1 MANIKQQKKR
11 ILVSERQRMENI
23 RYRSSIKT
31 AFRRLIEA
39 VQSGEAAAVEAAH
52 QNYIALVDRAAAKR
66 ALHAKTAARKKSR
79 ATRIIARGP
88 QVEETKKR
96 RVTRKTATKAAPKQA
111 AVEAPVEEAPADEAP
126 VDEAP
131 VEETPVEEAPVEE
144 APAAAAPKKKAP
156 AKKPAAKKAPA
167 KKPAAKKAD
176 EAPAEEP
183 AAEADAPADES

>member
-11 ILVSERQRMENI
+11 ILVAERQRVENI

-31 AFRRLIEA
+31 AFRRLIDA
-39 VQSGEAAAVEAAH
+39 VQSGDAKAVEAAH
-52 QNYIALVDRAAAKR
+52 QHYISLVDRAAAKR
-66 ALHAKTAARKKSR
+66 ALHEKTAARKKSR
-79 ATRIIARGP
+79 ATRVIARGP

-96 RVTRKTATKAAPKQA
+96 RVTRKTATKAAPKKA
-111 AVEAPVEEAPADEAP
+111 AEAPA
-126 VDEAP
+126 
-131 VEETPVEEAPVEE
+131 EEAPVEE
-144 APAAAAPKKKAP
+144 AAAEAAADEAPAVEEKKAP

>member
-11 ILVSERQRMENI
+11 ILVAERQRVENI

-31 AFRRLIEA
+31 GFRRLIDA
-39 VQSGEAAAVEAAH
+39 VQSGDAAAVEAAH
-52 QNYIALVDRAAAKR
+52 QHYISLVDRAAAKH
-66 ALHAKTAARKKSR
+66 ALHEKTAARKKSR
-79 ATRIIARGP
+79 ATRVIARGP

-111 AVEAPVEEAPADEAP
+111 AAEAAVEEAVEA
-126 VDEAP
+126 VAEEA
-131 VEETPVEEAPVEE
+131 VEAAAEETPAVEE
-144 APAAAAPKKKAP
+144 KKAP

-167 KKPAAKKAD
+167 KKPAAKKD

>member
-11 ILVSERQRMENI
+11 ILVAERQRVENI

-31 AFRRLIEA
+31 AFRRLVDA
-39 VQSGEAAAVEAAH
+39 VQSGDAKAVEAAH
-52 QNYIALVDRAAAKR
+52 QHYISLVDRAASKH
-66 ALHAKTAARKKSR
+66 ALHEKTAARKKSR
-79 ATRIIARGP
+79 ATRVIARGP

-96 RVTRKTATKAAPKQA
+96 RVTRKTVAKAAPKKA
-111 AVEAPVEEAPADEAP
+111 AEA
-126 VDEAP
+126 
-131 VEETPVEEAPVEE
+131 PVEEAPVEE
-144 APAAAAPKKKAP
+144 AAEAPVEEAPAAEEKKAP

-167 KKPAAKKAD
+167 KKPAAKKD

>member
-11 ILVSERQRMENI
+11 ILVAERQRVENI

-31 AFRRLIEA
+31 AFRRLTDA
-39 VQSGEAAAVEAAH
+39 VQSGDAKAVEAAH
-52 QNYIALVDRAAAKR
+52 QHYISLVDRAAAKH
-66 ALHAKTAARKKSR
+66 ALHEKTAARKKSR
-79 ATRIIARGP
+79 ATRVIARGP
-88 QVEETKKR
+88 LVEETKKR
-96 RVTRKTATKAAPKQA
+96 RVTRKTATKAAPKKA
-111 AVEAPVEEAPADEAP
+111 ADDAPVEEEAPVEEAAVEEAAAEAPADEAP
-126 VDEAP
+126 ATAE
-131 VEETPVEEAPVEE
+131 
-144 APAAAAPKKKAP
+144 KKAP

>member
-11 ILVSERQRMENI
+11 ILVAERQRVENI

-31 AFRRLIEA
+31 AFRRLIDA
-39 VQSGEAAAVEAAH
+39 VQSGDATAVEAAH
-52 QNYIALVDRAAAKR
+52 QHYIALVDRAAAKR
-66 ALHAKTAARKKSR
+66 ALHEKTAARKKSR
-79 ATRIIARGP
+79 ATRVIARGP

-96 RVTRKTATKAAPKQA
+96 RVTRKTATKAAPKKA
-111 AVEAPVEEAPADEAP
+111 AAADA
-126 VDEAP
+126 A
-131 VEETPVEEAPVEE
+131 EEAPVEE
-144 APAAAAPKKKAP
+144 AAEAVADEAPAAAEKKAP

>member
-11 ILVSERQRMENI
+11 ILVAERQRVENI

-31 AFRRLIEA
+31 AFRRLIDA
-39 VQSGEAAAVEAAH
+39 VQSGDAKAVEAAH
-52 QNYIALVDRAAAKR
+52 QHYISLVDRAAAKR
-66 ALHAKTAARKKSR
+66 ALHEKTAARKKSR
-79 ATRIIARGP
+79 ATRVIARGP

-96 RVTRKTATKAAPKQA
+96 RVTRKTATKAAPKKA
-111 AVEAPVEEAPADEAP
+111 AEA
-126 VDEAP
+126 
-131 VEETPVEEAPVEE
+131 PVEEAPVEE
-144 APAAAAPKKKAP
+144 AAEAATDEAPAAEEKKAP

-167 KKPAAKKAD
+167 KKPAAKKD

>member
-11 ILVSERQRMENI
+11 ILVAERQRVENI

-31 AFRRLIEA
+31 AFRRLVEA
-39 VQSGEAAAVEAAH
+39 VQSGDAKAVEAAH
-52 QNYIALVDRAAAKR
+52 QHYVSLVDRAAAKR

-79 ATRIIARGP
+79 ATRVIARGP

-96 RVTRKTATKAAPKQA
+96 RVTRKTAAKAPKAAEAVVEEAAAEVAEAPA
-111 AVEAPVEEAPADEAP
+111 DDAPAEEAVEAPVEDAPR
-126 VDEAP
+126 
-131 VEETPVEEAPVEE
+131 
-144 APAAAAPKKKAP
+144 KKAP
-156 AKKPAAKKAPA
+156 AKKPAAKKTAEAEADEAPA
-167 KKPAAKKAD
+167 AEADVPAD